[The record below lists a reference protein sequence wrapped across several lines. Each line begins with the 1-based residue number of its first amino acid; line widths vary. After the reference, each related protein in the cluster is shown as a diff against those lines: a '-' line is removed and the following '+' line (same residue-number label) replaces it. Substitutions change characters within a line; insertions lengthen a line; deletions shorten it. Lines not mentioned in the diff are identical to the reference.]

1 MKKLLIGAVFLLFC
15 TAWWNAVNGLT
26 EKPALYREHIRK
38 AEQFEEQEIYYDA
51 ILEYQNALAYSPENM
66 DLYLKIARAYKN
78 LGNID
83 GFEETCRTAIDLQE
97 ENEEAIFLL
106 TDYYLEEGEN
116 EEAIALLKNQI
127 EKKGESSAL
136 QEKLWSLAGGYKII
150 SGEYDYISDS
160 GKGCMQ
166 VAAEGKKGLLYE
178 NGKELIRPQY
188 EEISFFGDNGFAAV
202 KKDGESYFIDKN
214 NYKRREP
221 PEKYDY
227 LGSISQ
233 GFIPAKKDGKWGYL
247 NEDFQE
253 VTEFV
258 YEQVTPMLDGVAAVQ
273 KDGKWALIGEK
284 LQRITDFEFSEIV
297 TDDWGFCSR
306 NGRVFVKNGDKY
318 ILIDNEGREIGEE
331 SFENVRPFLSQ
342 YGAAVQKDGKWG
354 FISPEG
360 KILLQFMYEDAK
372 SFSDVG
378 YAAVKEG
385 GQWGYIKENGDFV
398 IDPEF
403 DDAKG
408 FNSQGAAP
416 VYTGGT
422 WKLIQLDIY

>member
-1 MKKLLIGAVFLLFC
+1 M
-15 TAWWNAVNGLT
+15 
-26 EKPALYREHIRK
+26 
-38 AEQFEEQEIYYDA
+38 
-51 ILEYQNALAYSPENM
+51 
-66 DLYLKIARAYKN
+66 
-78 LGNID
+78 
-83 GFEETCRTAIDLQE
+83 
-97 ENEEAIFLL
+97 
-106 TDYYLEEGEN
+106 
-116 EEAIALLKNQI
+116 
-127 EKKGESSAL
+127 
-136 QEKLWSLAGGYKII
+136 
-150 SGEYDYISDS
+150 
-160 GKGCMQ
+160 
-166 VAAEGKKGLLYE
+166 
-178 NGKELIRPQY
+178 
-188 EEISFFGDNGFAAV
+188 
-202 KKDGESYFIDKN
+202 
-214 NYKRREP
+214 
-221 PEKYDY
+221 
-227 LGSISQ
+227 
-233 GFIPAKKDGKWGYL
+233 
-247 NEDFQE
+247 
-253 VTEFV
+253 
-258 YEQVTPMLDGVAAVQ
+258 AAVQ

-331 SFENVRPFLSQ
+331 NFENARPFLSQ

-385 GQWGYIKENGDFV
+385 GKWGYIKENGDFV

-403 DDAKG
+403 DDGKG

-416 VYTGGT
+416 VYAGGT